1 MSFVLLNNPLI
12 VPQSAQ
18 DKKEAKPALMDKP
31 TYLPNARMT
40 VKGKVKDRKK
50 IIDISDIV
58 GSAEDINKRLQ
69 EQIEGPKAMFSED
82 GPVSRSLICCNYCC
96 DSVDVNENTEN
107 GRPRDFASCLHSN
120 RKQVHP
126 SLPWRKVRAS

>member
-1 MSFVLLNNPLI
+1 MCIVLLNIPLI
-12 VPQSAQ
+12 IPQNAQ
-18 DKKEAKPALMDKP
+18 DKKEARPVQMDKP
-31 TYLPNARMT
+31 AYLPNARMT

-82 GPVSRSLICCNYCC
+82 GPVGFSLICC
-96 DSVDVNENTEN
+96 DSCSDSADVNENTEN
-107 GRPRDFASCLHSN
+107 GRARDFASCLHSN
-120 RKQVHP
+120 GKQIRP
-126 SLPWRKVRAS
+126 SFPWREVRAS